1 MSEFVCIWDLP
12 PIASE
17 ENIKMYIES
26 FCETKKII
34 KLNSTSALVEFHDE
48 ELANDAAVTLD
59 NLEVID
65 SCVQAAVIAEN
76 SAELIRLNIDD
87 IDYLK
92 GLRLNGQPFYE
103 SDDYPSS
110 TDENT
115 YTENKNIDDYNE
127 LPPSDSYNV
136 NEVPSTD
143 KYYYEHHTG
152 EISSTESYQYNFTEN
167 EFYDRLNIDNTQLIE
182 NIQLSDESNNS
193 SNNPGVI
200 EVNTNSQS
208 NRNDNINQQNVG
220 TNSSW
225 YASDSFEFVGPQVN
239 NTSLETNYLSEPDIE
254 DIYDDLAEVP
264 STYVGEYEPVSSV
277 ESNSSEEVLNQHT
290 SCSFPSCRNSC
301 DVDKDQNNQITIFS
315 SQQTSYKEN
324 SSCKNAKQ
332 KTNVL
337 DSNKCPVCLS
347 TYSEIISNK
356 MHLVSTH
363 CGHVFCCKCADNVW
377 SKKKP
382 NCPVCRVKLV
392 PFYPLQLS
400 EDLNLEA
407 KVQQLYLN

>member
-1 MSEFVCIWDLP
+1 MSEFICIWDLP
-12 PIASE
+12 SIASK

-34 KLNSTSALVEFHDE
+34 KLNSTSALVEFQDE
-48 ELANDAAVTLD
+48 ELANDAAVCLD
-59 NLEVID
+59 NLEVMD

-110 TDENT
+110 TDENN
-115 YTENKNIDDYNE
+115 YTENENNDDNNE
-127 LPPSDSYNV
+127 LPPVDSYNV

-143 KYYYEHHTG
+143 KYYYEHHTE

-167 EFYDRLNIDNTQLIE
+167 EFYDRLNIDNTELIE

-193 SNNPGVI
+193 SSDPGII
-200 EVNTNSQS
+200 EVNTNSQ
-208 NRNDNINQQNVG
+208 NDLINQQNVEI
-220 TNSSW
+220 NSSW
-225 YASDSFEFVGPQVN
+225 YATDSFEFLGPQVN
-239 NTSLETNYLSEPDIE
+239 NTSLETNYFSEPNIE
-254 DIYDDLAEVP
+254 GDYDDIAEVP
-264 STYVGEYEPVSSV
+264 STYLGEYEPVSSI
-277 ESNSSEEVLNQHT
+277 ESNSSEEILDQHT
-290 SCSFPSCRNSC
+290 SCSFPSCRNNS
-301 DVDKDQNNQITIFS
+301 DVDEDKSNKITIFS
-315 SQQTSYKEN
+315 SQQTSCKEK
-324 SSCKNAKQ
+324 SSLKNAKQ
-332 KTNVL
+332 KTNIL
-337 DSNKCPVCLS
+337 DNNKCPVCLS
-347 TYSEIISNK
+347 MFSEIIANK
-356 MHLVSTH
+356 FHLVSTH